1 MGDVG
6 VLAVTWAL
14 FFPPAR
20 PETIGFGGH
29 PLNPGREGI
38 PPLYSPRAVS
48 SYSVDDHQAGW
59 GMKGHR
65 RAEQGLSVEGALGE
79 ALLLQVA
86 GVVEADEDGAV
97 AAHVEDADGRQVVA
111 QAAELGDGQP

>member
-1 MGDVG
+1 MGFTG
-6 VLAVTWAL
+6 RAQ
-14 FFPPAR
+14 R
-20 PETIGFGGH
+20 PDPTAIVEDGG
-29 PLNPGREGI
+29 GRK
-38 PPLYSPRAVS
+38 
-48 SYSVDDHQAGW
+48 
-59 GMKGHR
+59 KGP
-65 RAEQGLSVEGALGE
+65 SVEGALGE